1 MTVLA
6 NNRRELFAQLLFQG
20 FTAVDAYKKAGYK
33 RHDGNACTLAKH
45 PEILARLEEI
55 RGDGQGWPVGT
66 RAIATRANVTVESLI
81 DDSEKVLQ
89 RGMEINHLGAANTAI
104 KGKAI
109 LSGKWIERAEI
120 GAPGEYETMT
130 DDELERQIMERLARL
145 GLTDVLTL
153 TSRTWITL
161 LTWTTLDNAPLVNTE
176 SNKPE
181 SNSFDRAAVTW
192 ASRAAVP
199 SRAPLE
205 LPTKSR
211 CPVRS
216 GSRGHSGR
224 LQWPTMTVRRPPAP
238 PQ

>member
-33 RHDGNACTLAKH
+33 RHDGNACTLANH
-45 PEILARLEEI
+45 PEVLARLEEI
-55 RGDGQGWPVGT
+55 RGEQGWPVGT
-66 RAIATRANVTVESLI
+66 RAIAARANVTAESLVQ
-81 DDSEKVLQ
+81 DAEKVFQ
-89 RGMEINHLGAANTAI
+89 RAMEINQLSAANTAI

-153 TSRTWITL
+153 HIPHM
-161 LTWTTLDNAPLVNTE
+161 DNAADVDN
-176 SNKPE
+176 
-181 SNSFDRAAVTW
+181 A
-192 ASRAAVP
+192 
-199 SRAPLE
+199 
-205 LPTKSR
+205 
-211 CPVRS
+211 
-216 GSRGHSGR
+216 G
-224 LQWPTMTVRRPPAP
+224 
-238 PQ
+238 